1 MTDLYTKLGMQEKAL
16 HETRSIV
23 LNTSLSKVKAENDEL
38 RQSVRIADNE
48 LKIIGLREEV
58 RILFIRI
65 SILIGMVILKIF
77 GAILYFN

>member
-1 MTDLYTKLGMQEKAL
+1 MQEKGL
-16 HETRSIV
+16 HETRSIL

-58 RILFIRI
+58 ISFTPSFYSIEGCRITR
-65 SILIGMVILKIF
+65 M
-77 GAILYFN
+77 N